1 MNLKMDSNKLTA
13 ILRKVN
19 LLLLILVFA
28 AALFCCVMAIDFF
41 TNPSL
46 DALNA
51 RQQELQAQTHQLQES
66 VNTQQAVVSQ
76 AELDAQV
83 LVASAND
90 DQAVVQQNLDAATER
105 KAELQ
110 TTIDTYQNSE
120 AVYQQMRQNI
130 ADIRV
135 EYGTAIRTLED
146 KILAGE
152 SDYKICYL
160 TFDDGPSYY
169 TNDFLDKIDALD
181 IYVTFFTI
189 GCQLPEHQYALRDS
203 CLRREALG
211 GHSICNHTYT
221 HAIRSGLYT
230 SRDSFLDAVLRQE
243 DLIYSVTGIRTDIV
257 RFPAGSYYC
266 PQRDE
271 VIPALA
277 EMGYGWI
284 DWSANAYDSGTN
296 VNTPESTAFN
306 VVWQV
311 SQEQISVVL
320 MHDWRLETLGALDSI
335 VPQLKEQGYIF
346 LPLFK
351 ESSTVGTVRPKWDN
365 T

>member
-1 MNLKMDSNKLTA
+1 MNLKLDSNKLTA

-19 LLLLILVFA
+19 ILLAVLA
-28 AALFCCVMAIDFF
+28 AASAVFCGVMAFGLLS
-41 TNPSL
+41 NPSL
-46 DALNA
+46 ERMGL
-51 RQQELQAQTHQLQES
+51 RQQEMEAQIPQLQQKIEDQQALVAQAEKDAQAQVAAANEE
-66 VNTQQAVVSQ
+66 QA
-76 AELDAQV
+76 A
-83 LVASAND
+83 
-90 DQAVVQQNLDAATER
+90 VQQELDAATER
-105 KAELQ
+105 KAGMDN
-110 TTIDTYQNSE
+110 TIYTFQNSE
-120 AVYQQMRQNI
+120 QVYQQMRQNI

-135 EYGTAIRTLED
+135 EYGTAIRKLED

-152 SDYKICYL
+152 SNYRICYL

-169 TNDFLDKIDALD
+169 TGDFLDKIDELD

-189 GCQLPEHQYALRDS
+189 GYQMGKNQDAQRDAY
-203 CLRREALG
+203 LRREALS

-221 HAIRSGLYT
+221 HAIHNGLYY
-230 SRDSFLDAVLRQE
+230 SKENFMDAVKKQE
-243 DLIYSVTGIRTDIV
+243 DVVYSATGIRTDIV

-266 PQRDE
+266 PQRTA
-271 VIPALA
+271 VIEELTNQ
-277 EMGYGWI
+277 GYGWI
-284 DWSANAYDSGTN
+284 DWSANAFDSGTN
-296 VNTPESTAFN
+296 IKTKEFVART

-335 VPQLKEQGYIF
+335 VSQLKEKGYIF

-365 T
+365 